1 MSAHAQEGS
10 GTRRRRMQTDDV
22 ADEIDDGDEE
32 EVGDL
37 LREGREA
44 IVAFGAAER

>member
-10 GTRRRRMQTDDV
+10 SGRGRRRMQTDDV
-22 ADEIDDGDEE
+22 ADEIDDGDE
-32 EVGDL
+32 VGDL
-37 LREGREA
+37 LRAGREA

>member
-10 GTRRRRMQTDDV
+10 SGRRRMQTDDV
-22 ADEIDDGDEE
+22 ADEIDDGDE
-32 EVGDL
+32 VGDL
-37 LREGREA
+37 LRAGREA